1 MAQSSVFPAPCLAMN
16 SAILGQ
22 FLKEKKKIR
31 IAYLA
36 PLGQMDQYD
45 NLPHNGRSV
54 SELGKFVF
62 D

>member
-36 PLGQMDQYD
+36 PKVKWISMITCHTMG
-45 NLPHNGRSV
+45 GASV
-54 SELGKFVF
+54 N
-62 D
+62 